1 MLIKLNMQFVGPSA
15 QFQDNS
21 SKALTEAG
29 TSLSTGSCAAAEG
42 TGA

>member
-1 MLIKLNMQFVGPSA
+1 MGPSV

-21 SKALTEAG
+21 SKALKEAEDLLRIEPR
-29 TSLSTGSCAAAEG
+29 TAAEG